1 MGKGHNTR
9 PCPAL
14 GIFQDGRW
22 GWLGVQSSTGHG
34 QRRQG
39 AQAGAA
45 AAGDAV
51 SCPCWP
57 GAGSSSGGRGPTA
70 GRPRLHRGARRGWER
85 VHPGEEC
92 GLGGAAAP
100 ARVLAPQPPLS
111 RQPPP
116 SMAEKPQ
123 IQLFVKASEDGE
135 SVGHC
140 PFCQRLFMVL
150 LLKGVPFTL
159 TTVDV
164 KRALDVLKDFAP
176 GAQLP
181 VLLYNGEPKTDT
193 VTIEDFLE
201 DHLGPPMFPSLV
213 PQYRESSLAGNDI
226 FHKFSTF
233 IKNPAPAQDEALQRN
248 LLRALLKL
256 DEYLSAPLEYE
267 LARDPHLRASQRRFL
282 DGDQLTLA
290 DCNLLPKLNIVQV
303 VCQHYR
309 RFGIPKDLQAVWRY
323 LNSASETKEFKY
335 TCPNSEEIVQA
346 YRSVVRLPQ

>member
-1 MGKGHNTR
+1 ML
-9 PCPAL
+9 PAL
-14 GIFQDGRW
+14 GYRA
-22 GWLGVQSSTGHG
+22 L
-34 QRRQG
+34 
-39 AQAGAA
+39 
-45 AAGDAV
+45 
-51 SCPCWP
+51 P
-57 GAGSSSGGRGPTA
+57 
-70 GRPRLHRGARRGWER
+70 LH
-85 VHPGEEC
+85 
-92 GLGGAAAP
+92 
-100 ARVLAPQPPLS
+100 PQ
-111 RQPPP
+111 
-116 SMAEKPQ
+116 
-123 IQLFVKASEDGE
+123 ASEDGE

-159 TTVDV
+159 TTVDM

-201 DHLGPPMFPSLV
+201 DKLGPPMFPSLV

-233 IKNPAPAQDEALQRN
+233 IKNPRS

-256 DEYLSAPLEYE
+256 DEYLSAPLEHE
-267 LARDPHLRASQRRFL
+267 LAQDPHLRVSQRRFL
-282 DGDQLTLA
+282 DGEQLTLA

-309 RFGIPKDLQAVWRY
+309 RFGIPKDLRGVWRY

-335 TCPNSEEIVQA
+335 TCPNSEEIIQA
-346 YRSVVRLPQ
+346 YRSVVRSQQ

>member
-1 MGKGHNTR
+1 MW
-9 PCPAL
+9 A
-14 GIFQDGRW
+14 
-22 GWLGVQSSTGHG
+22 
-34 QRRQG
+34 
-39 AQAGAA
+39 
-45 AAGDAV
+45 
-51 SCPCWP
+51 
-57 GAGSSSGGRGPTA
+57 GRG
-70 GRPRLHRGARRGWER
+70 RGSATTFM
-85 VHPGEEC
+85 
-92 GLGGAAAP
+92 
-100 ARVLAPQPPLS
+100 PQPPLCG
-111 RQPPP
+111 QPRP

-123 IQLFVKASEDGE
+123 IQLFIKASEDGE

-159 TTVDV
+159 TTVDM

-201 DHLGPPMFPSLV
+201 DKLGPPTFPSLV

-233 IKNPAPAQDEALQRN
+233 IKNPVPAQDEALQRS

-267 LARDPHLRASQRRFL
+267 LAQDPQLRTSRRRFL
-282 DGDQLTLA
+282 DRDQLTLA

-309 RFGIPKDLQAVWRY
+309 RFGIPKDLRGVWRY

-335 TCPNSEEIVQA
+335 TCPNNEEIIQA
-346 YRSVVRLPQ
+346 YRSVVRSPQ

>member
-1 MGKGHNTR
+1 ML
-9 PCPAL
+9 PATL
-14 GIFQDGRW
+14 
-22 GWLGVQSSTGHG
+22 
-34 QRRQG
+34 
-39 AQAGAA
+39 AGPQLAA
-45 AAGDAV
+45 AAVAGAPQQGVHTAV
-51 SCPCWP
+51 GP
-57 GAGSSSGGRGPTA
+57 GGGGSGCTPGRN
-70 GRPRLHRGARRGWER
+70 
-85 VHPGEEC
+85 V
-92 GLGGAAAP
+92 GLGGATAP
-100 ARVLAPQPPLS
+100 APAPTPQPPLC

-181 VLLYNGEPKTDT
+181 VLLYNDEPKTDT

-201 DHLGPPMFPSLV
+201 DKLGPPKFPSLV
-213 PQYRESSLAGNDI
+213 PRYRESSLAGNDI

-233 IKNPAPAQDEALQRN
+233 IKNPVPAQDEALQRS

-256 DEYLSAPLEYE
+256 DEYLAAPLEYE
-267 LARDPHLRASQRRFL
+267 LAHDPHLRASRRRFL

-309 RFGIPKDLQAVWRY
+309 RFGIPKDLRGVWRY

-335 TCPNSEEIVQA
+335 TCPNSEEIIQA
-346 YRSVVRLPQ
+346 YRSVVRSPQ

>member
-1 MGKGHNTR
+1 
-9 PCPAL
+9 AL
-14 GIFQDGRW
+14 AA
-22 GWLGVQSSTGHG
+22 QSP
-34 QRRQG
+34 
-39 AQAGAA
+39 
-45 AAGDAV
+45 V
-51 SCPCWP
+51 S
-57 GAGSSSGGRGPTA
+57 
-70 GRPRLHRGARRGWER
+70 
-85 VHPGEEC
+85 
-92 GLGGAAAP
+92 
-100 ARVLAPQPPLS
+100 Q
-111 RQPPP
+111 QPPP
-116 SMAEKPQ
+116 SLPLMAEKPQ

-135 SVGHC
+135 SMGHC

-181 VLLYNGEPKTDT
+181 VLLYNGDPKTDT

-201 DHLGPPMFPSLV
+201 DRLAPPRFPSLV
-213 PQYRESSLAGNDI
+213 PQYKESRLAGNDI

-233 IKNPAPAQDEALQRN
+233 IKNPVPAQDEALQRS

-267 LARDPHLRASQRRFL
+267 LAREPHLRTSQRRFL

-290 DCNLLPKLNIVQV
+290 DCNLLPKLNIVQI

-309 RFGIPKDLQAVWRY
+309 RFGIPKDLRGVWRY
-323 LNSASETKEFKY
+323 LNNASETKEFKY

-346 YRSVVRLPQ
+346 YRSVVRSPQ

>member
-1 MGKGHNTR
+1 
-9 PCPAL
+9 
-14 GIFQDGRW
+14 
-22 GWLGVQSSTGHG
+22 
-34 QRRQG
+34 
-39 AQAGAA
+39 
-45 AAGDAV
+45 
-51 SCPCWP
+51 
-57 GAGSSSGGRGPTA
+57 
-70 GRPRLHRGARRGWER
+70 
-85 VHPGEEC
+85 
-92 GLGGAAAP
+92 
-100 ARVLAPQPPLS
+100 
-111 RQPPP
+111 
-116 SMAEKPQ
+116 
-123 IQLFVKASEDGE
+123 ASEDGE

-201 DHLGPPMFPSLV
+201 DKLGPPTSLHPCPCRFPSLV

-233 IKNPAPAQDEALQRN
+233 IKNPVPAQDEALQRS

-267 LARDPHLRASQRRFL
+267 LAHDPHLRASRRRFL

-290 DCNLLPKLNIVQV
+290 DCNLLPKLNIVQ
-303 VCQHYR
+303 
-309 RFGIPKDLQAVWRY
+309 
-323 LNSASETKEFKY
+323 
-335 TCPNSEEIVQA
+335 
-346 YRSVVRLPQ
+346 

>member
-1 MGKGHNTR
+1 
-9 PCPAL
+9 
-14 GIFQDGRW
+14 
-22 GWLGVQSSTGHG
+22 
-34 QRRQG
+34 
-39 AQAGAA
+39 
-45 AAGDAV
+45 
-51 SCPCWP
+51 
-57 GAGSSSGGRGPTA
+57 
-70 GRPRLHRGARRGWER
+70 
-85 VHPGEEC
+85 
-92 GLGGAAAP
+92 
-100 ARVLAPQPPLS
+100 
-111 RQPPP
+111 QPPP

-201 DHLGPPMFPSLV
+201 DKLGPPRFPSLV
-213 PQYRESSLAGNDI
+213 PQYRESSLAGNEI
-226 FHKFSTF
+226 FHKFSTY
-233 IKNPAPAQDEALQRN
+233 IKNPVPAQDEALQRS

-256 DEYLSAPLEYE
+256 DEYLCAPLEHE
-267 LARDPHLRASQRRFL
+267 LAQDPHLRASRRRFL
-282 DGDQLTLA
+282 DGDHLTLA
-290 DCNLLPKLNIVQV
+290 DCNLLPKLNIVQ
-303 VCQHYR
+303 HYR
-309 RFGIPKDLQAVWRY
+309 RFGIPKDLRGVWRY
-323 LNSASETKEFKY
+323 LSSAGDTKEFRY
-335 TCPNSEEIVQA
+335 TCPSTEEIVQA

>member
-1 MGKGHNTR
+1 
-9 PCPAL
+9 
-14 GIFQDGRW
+14 
-22 GWLGVQSSTGHG
+22 
-34 QRRQG
+34 
-39 AQAGAA
+39 
-45 AAGDAV
+45 
-51 SCPCWP
+51 
-57 GAGSSSGGRGPTA
+57 
-70 GRPRLHRGARRGWER
+70 
-85 VHPGEEC
+85 
-92 GLGGAAAP
+92 
-100 ARVLAPQPPLS
+100 
-111 RQPPP
+111 
-116 SMAEKPQ
+116 MAEKPQ

-140 PFCQRLFMVL
+140 PFCQRIFMVL

-159 TTVDV
+159 TTVDA

-181 VLLYNGEPKTDT
+181 VLLYNGDSKTDT

-201 DHLGPPMFPSLV
+201 DRLGPPRFPSLV

-233 IKNPAPAQDEALQRN
+233 IKNPVPAQDEGEELALQRS

-256 DEYLSAPLEYE
+256 DEYLSAPLAYE
-267 LARDPHLRASQRRFL
+267 LAHEPQLRTSRRRFL

-309 RFGIPKDLQAVWRY
+309 RCGIPKDLRGVWRY
-323 LNSASETKEFKY
+323 LNAASETKEFKY
-335 TCPNSEEIVQA
+335 TCPNSEEIIQA
-346 YRSVVRLPQ
+346 YRSVVRSPQ

>member
-1 MGKGHNTR
+1 
-9 PCPAL
+9 A
-14 GIFQDGRW
+14 
-22 GWLGVQSSTGHG
+22 
-34 QRRQG
+34 
-39 AQAGAA
+39 
-45 AAGDAV
+45 
-51 SCPCWP
+51 
-57 GAGSSSGGRGPTA
+57 
-70 GRPRLHRGARRGWER
+70 
-85 VHPGEEC
+85 
-92 GLGGAAAP
+92 
-100 ARVLAPQPPLS
+100 LAPQPPL
-111 RQPPP
+111 RQQPPP

-181 VLLYNGEPKTDT
+181 VLLYNDEPKTDT

-201 DHLGPPMFPSLV
+201 DKLGPPMFPSLV
-213 PQYRESSLAGNDI
+213 PQHRESSLAGNDI

-233 IKNPAPAQDEALQRN
+233 IKNPVPAQDEALQRS

-256 DEYLSAPLEYE
+256 DEYLSTPLEYE
-267 LARDPHLRASQRRFL
+267 LAHDPHLRASRRRFL

-309 RFGIPKDLQAVWRY
+309 RVGIPKDLRGVWRY
-323 LNSASETKEFKY
+323 LNSAGETKEFKY
-335 TCPNSEEIVQA
+335 TCPNNEEIIQA

>member
-1 MGKGHNTR
+1 
-9 PCPAL
+9 
-14 GIFQDGRW
+14 
-22 GWLGVQSSTGHG
+22 
-34 QRRQG
+34 
-39 AQAGAA
+39 
-45 AAGDAV
+45 
-51 SCPCWP
+51 
-57 GAGSSSGGRGPTA
+57 
-70 GRPRLHRGARRGWER
+70 
-85 VHPGEEC
+85 
-92 GLGGAAAP
+92 
-100 ARVLAPQPPLS
+100 
-111 RQPPP
+111 
-116 SMAEKPQ
+116 MAEKPQ

-135 SVGHC
+135 SMGHC

-159 TTVDV
+159 TTVDM

-201 DHLGPPMFPSLV
+201 DKLGPLCQCPSLV

-233 IKNPAPAQDEALQRN
+233 IKNPVPAQDEVLQRS

-256 DEYLSAPLEYE
+256 DEYLSVPLEYE
-267 LARDPHLRASQRRFL
+267 LAHDPYLRASRRRFL

-309 RFGIPKDLQAVWRY
+309 RFGIPKDLQGVWRY
-323 LNSASETKEFKY
+323 LNNASETKEFKY

-346 YRSVVRLPQ
+346 YRSVVRSPQ

>member
-1 MGKGHNTR
+1 
-9 PCPAL
+9 
-14 GIFQDGRW
+14 
-22 GWLGVQSSTGHG
+22 
-34 QRRQG
+34 
-39 AQAGAA
+39 
-45 AAGDAV
+45 
-51 SCPCWP
+51 
-57 GAGSSSGGRGPTA
+57 
-70 GRPRLHRGARRGWER
+70 
-85 VHPGEEC
+85 
-92 GLGGAAAP
+92 
-100 ARVLAPQPPLS
+100 
-111 RQPPP
+111 
-116 SMAEKPQ
+116 MAEKPQ

-135 SVGHC
+135 SMGHC

-201 DHLGPPMFPSLV
+201 DKLGPPMFPSLV

-226 FHKFSTF
+226 FHKFSTY
-233 IKNPAPAQDEALQRN
+233 IKNPVPAQDEVLQRN
-248 LLRALLKL
+248 LLRALLSL
-256 DEYLSAPLEYE
+256 DEFLSVPLEHE
-267 LARDPHLRASQRRFL
+267 LVNDPHLRASRRRFL

-309 RFGIPKDLQAVWRY
+309 RFGIPKDLQGVWRY
-323 LNSASETKEFKY
+323 LNSARETKEFRY
-335 TCPNSEEIVQA
+335 TCPSSEEIVQA
-346 YRSVVRLPQ
+346 YRSVVRSLQ

>member
-1 MGKGHNTR
+1 
-9 PCPAL
+9 AL
-14 GIFQDGRW
+14 
-22 GWLGVQSSTGHG
+22 
-34 QRRQG
+34 
-39 AQAGAA
+39 
-45 AAGDAV
+45 
-51 SCPCWP
+51 
-57 GAGSSSGGRGPTA
+57 TA
-70 GRPRLHRGARRGWER
+70 
-85 VHPGEEC
+85 
-92 GLGGAAAP
+92 
-100 ARVLAPQPPLS
+100 QPPLS
-111 RQPPP
+111 QQPPP

-201 DHLGPPMFPSLV
+201 DKLGPPMFPSLV
-213 PQYRESSLAGNDI
+213 PRYRESSLAGNDI

-233 IKNPAPAQDEALQRN
+233 IKNPVPAQDEALQRN

-267 LARDPHLRASQRRFL
+267 LAHDPHLRASQRRFL

-309 RFGIPKDLQAVWRY
+309 RFGIPKDLRGVWRY
-323 LNSASETKEFKY
+323 LNGASETKEFKY
-335 TCPNSEEIVQA
+335 TCPNSEEVVQA
-346 YRSVVRLPQ
+346 YRSVVRSPQ

>member
-1 MGKGHNTR
+1 MS
-9 PCPAL
+9 PAALTGL
-14 GIFQDGRW
+14 G
-22 GWLGVQSSTGHG
+22 L
-34 QRRQG
+34 
-39 AQAGAA
+39 AA
-45 AAGDAV
+45 ATVAGPSGRA
-51 SCPCWP
+51 SCLC
-57 GAGSSSGGRGPTA
+57 
-70 GRPRLHRGARRGWER
+70 RGARHGWVW
-85 VHPGEEC
+85 VHPEQEC
-92 GLGGAAAP
+92 GLGGAVVSAGAL
-100 ARVLAPQPPLS
+100 RVQPS
-111 RQPPP
+111 VQQEQEQTH

-123 IQLFVKASEDGE
+123 IQLFIKASEDGE

-193 VTIEDFLE
+193 ITIEEFLE
-201 DHLGPPMFPSLV
+201 DQLGPPMCPSLV
-213 PQYRESSLAGNDI
+213 PHYPESSLAGNDI
-226 FHKFSTF
+226 FHKFSVF
-233 IKNPAPAQDEALQRN
+233 IKNPVPAQDEALQRS

-256 DEYLSAPLEYE
+256 DEYLSAPLEHE
-267 LARDPHLRASQRRFL
+267 LAQDPHLRASQRHFL
-282 DGDQLTLA
+282 DGDHLTLA

-309 RFGIPKDLQAVWRY
+309 RFGIPKDLQGVWRY

-335 TCPNSEEIVQA
+335 TCPNSQEIIQA
-346 YRSVVRLPQ
+346 YRSVVRALQ

>member
-1 MGKGHNTR
+1 
-9 PCPAL
+9 
-14 GIFQDGRW
+14 
-22 GWLGVQSSTGHG
+22 
-34 QRRQG
+34 
-39 AQAGAA
+39 
-45 AAGDAV
+45 
-51 SCPCWP
+51 
-57 GAGSSSGGRGPTA
+57 
-70 GRPRLHRGARRGWER
+70 
-85 VHPGEEC
+85 
-92 GLGGAAAP
+92 
-100 ARVLAPQPPLS
+100 
-111 RQPPP
+111 
-116 SMAEKPQ
+116 MAEKPQ
-123 IQLFVKASEDGE
+123 IQLFASEDGE
-135 SVGHC
+135 SMGHC

-201 DHLGPPMFPSLV
+201 DKLGPPMFPSLV
-213 PQYRESSLAGNDI
+213 PRYGESSLAGNDI

-233 IKNPAPAQDEALQRN
+233 IKNPVP
-248 LLRALLKL
+248 L

-267 LARDPHLRASQRRFL
+267 LAHNPHLRASQRRFL

-309 RFGIPKDLQAVWRY
+309 RFGIPKDLRGVWRY

-346 YRSVVRLPQ
+346 YRSVVRLLQ

>member
-1 MGKGHNTR
+1 MLL
-9 PCPAL
+9 PAP
-14 GIFQDGRW
+14 RAW
-22 GWLGVQSSTGHG
+22 GAVGVQHGVLDWDASPKTGPPAQQPSHHSICLHLPGPSQPLPG
-34 QRRQG
+34 Q
-39 AQAGAA
+39 A
-45 AAGDAV
+45 
-51 SCPCWP
+51 
-57 GAGSSSGGRGPTA
+57 
-70 GRPRLHRGARRGWER
+70 L
-85 VHPGEEC
+85 
-92 GLGGAAAP
+92 
-100 ARVLAPQPPLS
+100 PLCL
-111 RQPPP
+111 Q
-116 SMAEKPQ
+116 
-123 IQLFVKASEDGE
+123 ASEDGE
-135 SVGHC
+135 SMGHC

-201 DHLGPPMFPSLV
+201 DKLGPPMFPSLV
-213 PQYRESSLAGNDI
+213 PRYGESSLAGNDI

-233 IKNPAPAQDEALQRN
+233 IKNPVPALPGHRGG
-248 LLRALLKL
+248 LL

-267 LARDPHLRASQRRFL
+267 LAHNPHLRASQRRFL

-309 RFGIPKDLQAVWRY
+309 RFGIPKDLRGVWRY

-346 YRSVVRLPQ
+346 YRSVVRLLQ